1 MVLTSASDRD
11 SSRTSKDILGD
22 DRVPS
27 CGLLRRFEWIWEIPK
42 IWEAT
47 PLSLLIRS
55 LKFLAGRTQSQ
66 SSWIERAITRPNR
79 TPISASFHVRNVF
92 AVREICRPC
101 NSLSHVVTHLQTPK
115 IVFSQYAKMVL
126 SGAFDAYWGWLE
138 GGIGGFLRSRRSS
151 AI

>member
-55 LKFLAGRTQSQ
+55 VKFLAGRTQSQ

-79 TPISASFHVRNVF
+79 TPISASFHVRNVLTGG
-92 AVREICRPC
+92 EICRPC
-101 NSLSHVVTHLQTPK
+101 NSLSHVVADLQTPLN
-115 IVFSQYAKMVL
+115 VFSQYAKMVL
-126 SGAFDAYWGWLE
+126 SGAFDAYWG
-138 GGIGGFLRSRRSS
+138 GPGCGIGGFLLVRRSS
-151 AI
+151 EI